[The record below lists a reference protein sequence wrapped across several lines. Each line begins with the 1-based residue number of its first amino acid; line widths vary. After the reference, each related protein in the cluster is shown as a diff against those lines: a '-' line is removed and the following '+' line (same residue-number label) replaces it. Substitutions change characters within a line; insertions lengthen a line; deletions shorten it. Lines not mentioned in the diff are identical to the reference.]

1 MFKEICAN
9 FTTFLVCT
17 RADAIDK
24 LVQQDERFT
33 GIAPGRFDGYRTEKE
48 AIGEALREVGFVFTF
63 GGLFSNGKSA
73 YPIGIISKIPTI
85 TFACDI
91 CDSDVEAEVLPI
103 LEVFRKP

>member
-48 AIGEALREVGFVFTF
+48 AIGEALREVQCC
-63 GGLFSNGKSA
+63 
-73 YPIGIISKIPTI
+73 I
-85 TFACDI
+85 TSVQCCI
-91 CDSDVEAEVLPI
+91 T
-103 LEVFRKP
+103 

>member
-48 AIGEALREVGFVFTF
+48 AIGEALREVNLDEKDYSSRLVLITRY
-63 GGLFSNGKSA
+63 KR
-73 YPIGIISKIPTI
+73 ISVSSMASTI
-85 TFACDI
+85 NH
-91 CDSDVEAEVLPI
+91 
-103 LEVFRKP
+103 